1 MSDMGSSRVNYKAE
15 ITVRSEKNSLLF
27 KVLQPEIEN
36 QPDRSEVKVY
46 LDEGVLTVVIHSR
59 DVPSLRAALN
69 TWMRLVKISIEIV
82 SEVLK

>member
-1 MSDMGSSRVNYKAE
+1 MSDMSSSRVNYKAE
-15 ITVRSEKNSLLF
+15 ITVRSEKSSLLF

-69 TWMRLVKISIEIV
+69 TWMRLIKISVEIV

>member
-1 MSDMGSSRVNYKAE
+1 
-15 ITVRSEKNSLLF
+15 
-27 KVLQPEIEN
+27 VLQPEIEN

-69 TWMRLVKISIEIV
+69 TWMRLIKISVEIV

>member
-1 MSDMGSSRVNYKAE
+1 MSSSRVNYKAE
-15 ITVRSEKNSLLF
+15 ITVRSEKSSLLF

-69 TWMRLVKISIEIV
+69 TWMRLIKISVEIV

>member
-1 MSDMGSSRVNYKAE
+1 VSDMSSSRVNYKAE
-15 ITVRSEKNSLLF
+15 ITVRSEKSSLLF

-69 TWMRLVKISIEIV
+69 TWMRLIKISVEIV